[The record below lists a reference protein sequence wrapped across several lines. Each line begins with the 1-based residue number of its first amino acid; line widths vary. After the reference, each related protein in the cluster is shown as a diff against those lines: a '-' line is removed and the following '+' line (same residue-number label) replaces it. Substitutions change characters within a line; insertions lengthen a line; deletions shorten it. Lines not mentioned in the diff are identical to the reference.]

1 MKKFQTANVVLCGP
15 GDVERE
21 LTIARAV
28 IDEWNKRNFGPLNC
42 GIQSAHWSTDAVP
55 SMEAR
60 GQQVINWQ
68 LIDEAD
74 LVVALFWRRLGTPT
88 GLHESGT
95 AEEICRAQARGID
108 VMVYFSKIED
118 PRPIE
123 DPDQWDRLQAFQA
136 KALVAGFPWTFRSR
150 REFRDRF
157 AAHLDKKVPEIL
169 ARKKM
174 GGGKKA
180 GTTIKQTQTGGSGNL
195 QIAGDGNVVK
205 LSSTSQKRPRV
216 VIERSPDHLTP
227 AEQKRV
233 SDWIEDLS
241 ILMENAQKKSTSTA
255 KGELW
260 SRLKNHFEVPRY
272 ELIDSSRMPEVKAW
286 YQGVKR
292 EIQNS
297 ARRTAPDIF
306 RGGKIPGIKAAMR
319 EMGRTNEE
327 YYPEIAH
334 RLKIRTFSSLKDLT
348 PKNLEKVSNLVRRDL
363 NRR

>member
-1 MKKFQTANVVLCGP
+1 MNKVRIVNVVLCGP

-21 LTIARAV
+21 LEIARAV
-28 IDEWNKRNFGPLNC
+28 IDEWNERNFGTLNC
-42 GIQSAHWSTDAVP
+42 GIKSAHWSTDAVP

-88 GLHESGT
+88 GLYESGT

-150 REFRDRF
+150 KEFRERF
-157 AAHLDKKVPEIL
+157 AAHLDKKMPEIL
-169 ARKKM
+169 ARKKR
-174 GGGKKA
+174 GGSKKT
-180 GTTIKQTQTGGSGNL
+180 GTSIEQTQTGGSGNF
-195 QIAGDGNVVK
+195 QIAGDGNVLN
-205 LSSTSQKRPRV
+205 LSSASPKRPRV
-216 VIERSPDHLTP
+216 VIERSPDHLSPT
-227 AEQKRV
+227 EQKRV
-233 SDWIEDLS
+233 SDWIEELS
-241 ILMENAQKKSTSTA
+241 ILMENAQGKSIRSA

-260 SRLKNHFEVPRY
+260 SRLKNQFEVTKY
-272 ELIDSSRMPEVKAW
+272 EQIDSSEMPEVKAW

-297 ARRTAPDIF
+297 ARRKAPDIF
-306 RGGKIPGIKAAMR
+306 RGAKIPGIKAAMR
-319 EMGRTNEE
+319 EMGRSNEE

-334 RLKIRTFSSLKDLT
+334 RLKIREFSSVKDLSA
-348 PKNLEKVSNLVRRDL
+348 KNLERVYNLVRRDL
-363 NRR
+363 NQR